1 MAVKFLDDPADLE
14 AIYGAPV
21 PASLVK
27 VADHLTP
34 EYRTWIMASRFCI
47 LSTVG
52 PDGTDATPR
61 GDDGPVVA
69 ELDAHTL
76 ALPDW
81 AGNNRIDSLRNLI
94 ADPRCSL
101 LFMVPGSNNVVRING
116 SARITADDA
125 LRDRFARAGKRP
137 RTVLVI
143 AIAEVYVQCAKALMR
158 SGLWE
163 GGANAPDVPSVGTIL
178 KAMSGG
184 TEGGAEYDKGYAAR
198 AARQLWVR
206 E

>member
-94 ADPRCSL
+94 ADPRCSICIEEIAHPRIRKVL
-101 LFMVPGSNNVVRING
+101 AQCSATVVEG
-116 SARITADDA
+116 PVVAEGARW
-125 LRDRFARAGKRP
+125 P
-137 RTVLVI
+137 
-143 AIAEVYVQCAKALMR
+143 AIAG
-158 SGLWE
+158 SGLP
-163 GGANAPDVPSVGTIL
+163 A
-178 KAMSGG
+178 K
-184 TEGGAEYDKGYAAR
+184 
-198 AARQLWVR
+198 
-206 E
+206 